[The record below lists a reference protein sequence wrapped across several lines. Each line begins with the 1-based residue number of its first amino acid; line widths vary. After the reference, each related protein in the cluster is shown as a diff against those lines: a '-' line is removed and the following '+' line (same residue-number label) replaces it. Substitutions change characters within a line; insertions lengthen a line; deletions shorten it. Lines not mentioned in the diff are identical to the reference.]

1 MTVDEATQT
10 GTPQYELDMALM
22 RRVARGEAEAQRE
35 LAERLVRRVR
45 RIASALMG
53 RSPDVDD
60 AALHVL
66 IELLRATHTY
76 RGDVSVERW
85 ADQRAGRSV
94 VRFARAVRRRAL
106 SGTAGS
112 AHEATSKARAATDL
126 EAGLDRLSDSLRETL
141 VLRHVLGFT
150 IEEIAEATQVS
161 PHTAQDRLLAA
172 RREFRKM
179 FGGPEAASAS
189 EVTA

>member
-1 MTVDEATQT
+1 MT
-10 GTPQYELDMALM
+10 LM
-22 RRVARGEAEAQRE
+22 RRVAAGDAEAQRE

-53 RSPDVDD
+53 LSPDVDD
-60 AALHVL
+60 AALYAL
-66 IELLRATHTY
+66 IELLRAAHTY
-76 RGDVSVERW
+76 RGDTSLERW

-106 SGTAGS
+106 AG
-112 AHEATSKARAATDL
+112 AALGAQQTTGKARVPTEL
-126 EAGLDRLSDSLRETL
+126 EVGLDRMPESLRESL

-172 RREFRKM
+172 RREFRKI
-179 FGGPEAASAS
+179 FGGPEAVAAT
-189 EVTA
+189 EERA